1 MATNMPTNKRKF
13 KKVLIT
19 GVSGSGGSFLAE
31 YILKTQPKIKIFGIY
46 RKQNKLNFA
55 NIRNKIQLIKCDL
68 KNFFL
73 LQKILNKVKP
83 DVIFHLAS
91 KADVKKSFLDPYNI
105 IYNNNLIT
113 LNLLECIRRSK
124 LDPVIQI
131 CSTSEVYGN
140 VHKKFMPINESCKLE
155 PNNPYA
161 VSKLFQDVLASN
173 YFKNYNLK
181 IIITRMF
188 TYLNPRRKN
197 LFASSWAYQ
206 INRIKSN
213 RQKILTHGNLNSTR
227 TIMDVRDAMRA
238 YWLAAEYCNF
248 GEIYNIGSNYII
260 NLRNFMKLLKIQ
272 SNINFDTKFDKKLLR
287 RSDIA
292 YQIPDSRKF
301 RKKTKWKPEISIQ
314 ESIKYLIKET
324 SKL

>member
-1 MATNMPTNKRKF
+1 
-13 KKVLIT
+13 
-19 GVSGSGGSFLAE
+19 
-31 YILKTQPKIKIFGIY
+31 
-46 RKQNKLNFA
+46 
-55 NIRNKIQLIKCDL
+55 
-68 KNFFL
+68 
-73 LQKILNKVKP
+73 
-83 DVIFHLAS
+83 
-91 KADVKKSFLDPYNI
+91 
-105 IYNNNLIT
+105 
-113 LNLLECIRRSK
+113 
-124 LDPVIQI
+124 
-131 CSTSEVYGN
+131 
-140 VHKKFMPINESCKLE
+140 
-155 PNNPYA
+155 
-161 VSKLFQDVLASN
+161 
-173 YFKNYNLK
+173 
-181 IIITRMF
+181 MF